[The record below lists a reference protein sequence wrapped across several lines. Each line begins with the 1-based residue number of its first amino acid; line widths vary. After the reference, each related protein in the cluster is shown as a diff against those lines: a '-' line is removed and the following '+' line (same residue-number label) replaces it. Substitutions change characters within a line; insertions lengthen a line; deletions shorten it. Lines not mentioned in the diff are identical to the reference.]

1 MSASS
6 LKAKLG
12 CAAALV
18 WLVSLSNV
26 AARAQTQVATIP
38 AGTPTDVSVN
48 LVTGLVYV
56 PSGRQV
62 DVISDKTDK
71 IAYSIPVATA
81 YGLVPDVINPATNT
95 LYLGDQHELFV
106 VNAATRQ
113 VTATVNVPAAGL
125 AVNVATNKIY
135 VSDFN
140 SNVYVIDGATNNI
153 IKDIALPPRGREPG
167 RQPGH
172 ESHLCGHGGRLL
184 RSRRRDGWQHR
195 LSDHNRQGWRYA
207 RLQRRR

>member
-153 IKDIALPPRGREPG
+153 IKDIALPPRGSRTWP
-167 RQPGH
+167 
-172 ESHLCGHGGRLL
+172 ST
-184 RSRRRDGWQHR
+184 RSRIASMWPRRTA
-195 LSDHNRQGWRYA
+195 SSVTSS
-207 RLQRRR
+207 